1 MLTCVWLKKKTN
13 KKKHWS
19 SWTLAHNGRVMF
31 IDPDPQ
37 THQQQNNTQTKNSEG
52 TFADRHAL
60 WDIKKALLT
69 NPPSS
74 TNKSHWFPNNTS
86 PWMHSPTSSA
96 QPHTSTINNL
106 HNKRPLCVKAYSLGI
121 IVMMYSVGITYWQLI
136 LIYTMQHVAV
146 IAAYTASSVGS
157 RVYKSL
163 LCRWRASWQKHS
175 AVSFP
180 YSSQLQ

>member
-1 MLTCVWLKKKTN
+1 MLTSAWYKTGLFGHGTQWEGYVRRPWSIHTHTPTTKQHTN
-13 KKKHWS
+13 K
-19 SWTLAHNGRVMF
+19 N
-31 IDPDPQ
+31 P
-37 THQQQNNTQTKNSEG
+37 EG

-60 WDIKKALLT
+60 WDMKKALLT

-121 IVMMYSVGITYWQLI
+121 IAMIYSVGIRYWQLC

-146 IAAYTASSVGS
+146 IGAYTGLYVMQLYLYEVSVQINGILAETLS
-157 RVYKSL
+157 
-163 LCRWRASWQKHS
+163 C
-175 AVSFP
+175 
-180 YSSQLQ
+180 

>member
-1 MLTCVWLKKKTN
+1 MCLIKTGLFG
-13 KKKHWS
+13 HDTQWGGYVRCPA
-19 SWTLAHNGRVMF
+19 AH
-31 IDPDPQ
+31 
-37 THQQQNNTQTKNSEG
+37 THRQQNNTTHKQKSW
-52 TFADRHAL
+52 
-60 WDIKKALLT
+60 WDVCRQARTLGHKKALLT

-121 IVMMYSVGITYWQLI
+121 IAMIYSVGITYWQLS
-136 LIYTMQHVAV
+136 LIYTTLHAVA
-146 IAAYTASSVGS
+146 IGAYTALYAVHSHI
-157 RVYKSL
+157 YKGF
-163 LCRWRASWQKHS
+163 LCRWKASWQKHS